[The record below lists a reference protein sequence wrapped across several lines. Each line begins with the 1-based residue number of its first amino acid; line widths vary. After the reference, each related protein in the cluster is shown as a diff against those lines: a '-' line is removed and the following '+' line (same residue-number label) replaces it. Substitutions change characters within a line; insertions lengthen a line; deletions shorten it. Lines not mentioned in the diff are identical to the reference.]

1 MPVCLGRLLTQNKAT
16 ATSQDILLWLR
27 KHKKAVTTM
36 IKTFALLKRK
46 KRKMSNSSLLYQYG
60 STGIFGKVIF
70 SIKHVNFC

>member
-1 MPVCLGRLLTQNKAT
+1 
-16 ATSQDILLWLR
+16 
-27 KHKKAVTTM
+27 M

>member
-16 ATSQDILLWLR
+16 ATSQDIL
-27 KHKKAVTTM
+27 HKKAATTM

>member
-1 MPVCLGRLLTQNKAT
+1 MPVCLGRLFTQNKAT
-16 ATSQDILLWLR
+16 TTSQDIL
-27 KHKKAVTTM
+27 HKKAVTTM

>member
-16 ATSQDILLWLR
+16 ATSQDIL
-27 KHKKAVTTM
+27 HKKAVTAM